1 MPASSRGTCA
11 HDRGAPH
18 THSPDP
24 ATARRICHE
33 SFPHGFPSPHRP
45 RRRPSRARHCPA
57 IAPPGTATL
66 EALLACKPGSDFS
79 AADAIDALQA
89 AGLAKKPAGTFE
101 PEDKPVALF
110 GGTVT
115 GADVNVA
122 EGEKSLFVY
131 LNGVDAKRLART
143 WSVTGVNEH
152 ANTEEP
158 SYVKRVDKRHTLH
171 VVAGDDYEGYSA
183 AVKCQI
189 SG

>member
-1 MPASSRGTCA
+1 MKTATTTLVLLLTTLAAASA
-11 HDRGAPH
+11 
-18 THSPDP
+18 TH
-24 ATARRICHE
+24 AA
-33 SFPHGFPSPHRP
+33 
-45 RRRPSRARHCPA
+45 APA

-66 EALLACKPGSDFS
+66 EALLACKAGSSFS

-89 AGLAKKPAGTFE
+89 AGLAKKPGGTFE

-115 GADVNVA
+115 SADVNVA

-131 LNGVDAKRLART
+131 LNGVDSKRLAKA
-143 WSVTGVNEH
+143 WSVTEVNEH

-158 SYVKRVDKRHTLH
+158 SYAKRIDKRHTLH
-171 VVAGDDYEGYSA
+171 VIAGDDYEGYSA

-189 SG
+189 SR

>member
-1 MPASSRGTCA
+1 MKAALTVSLLFAALAATPAA
-11 HDRGAPH
+11 H
-18 THSPDP
+18 
-24 ATARRICHE
+24 ATA
-33 SFPHGFPSPHRP
+33 
-45 RRRPSRARHCPA
+45 PA

-66 EALLACKPGSDFS
+66 EALLACKPGSNFS

-158 SYVKRVDKRHTLH
+158 SYVKRVDKHHTLH
-171 VVAGDDYEGYSA
+171 VAAGDDYEGYSA